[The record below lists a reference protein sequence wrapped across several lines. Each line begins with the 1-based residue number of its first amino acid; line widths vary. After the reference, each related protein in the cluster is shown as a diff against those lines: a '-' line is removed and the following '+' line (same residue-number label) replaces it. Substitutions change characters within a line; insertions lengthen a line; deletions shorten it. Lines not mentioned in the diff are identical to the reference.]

1 MTKQQA
7 TKIARELE
15 SIRSADPDG
24 VLRPEDVV
32 EFARDPKSE
41 LHRQFEWNDSEAA
54 AAYRLTQAR
63 QIIRV
68 RVTMLD
74 TGDGEETVRAYV
86 SLYPPSR
93 GYEETADTLSTKRGR
108 RDLIL
113 KLLDRMLNIA
123 QSYALPELRPVVR
136 AIAQMQSQIAAKPR
150 GRPTTRRSSSRDK
163 DSRISP

>member
-32 EFARDPKSE
+32 EYARDPKSE
-41 LHRQFEWNDSEAA
+41 LHQQFEWNDTEAA
-54 AAYRLTQAR
+54 AAYRLVQAR

-68 RVTMLD
+68 RVTLLD

-93 GYEETADTLSTKRGR
+93 GYEETADTLATKRGR

-113 KLLDRMLNIA
+113 KLLDRMLAIA
-123 QSYALPELRPVVR
+123 QSYALPELKPITR
-136 AIAQMQSQIAAKPR
+136 AIAAVQT
-150 GRPTTRRSSSRDK
+150 GLTTGKRRATRKTSSRDK